1 MDTAMPGDGYDRDR
15 EDFRNN
21 DRGRIWENGTDRFFR
36 DRENGYDKPP
46 QSRQYWTPEGYRRY
60 DKERVD
66 DKGHVRGVEDK
77 SGSMTGDNDRKELEK
92 DRFLLERGIVDH
104 LVLRTVEG
112 EPKSKEVREL
122 IDGLA
127 RDYPDKF
134 THQIISRCD
143 AREIWARGL
152 EREPSPQLELPSV
165 GEQARLQKERQ
176 REAREQAAREARLHV
191 QPAQKK
197 EPQQRERENPAKSE
211 ALEREPLDPHARESE
226 RDKTKPPA
234 VASERPEPTPKAR
247 EVREREEAQ
256 AREMVDR
263 LGGYLSDPQKEQVL
277 AVLRQERDNERKD
290 IALELKPPRGQEPPT
305 PPPIPQ
311 RTPQHEHEN
320 ALTRAIQERNNARAA
335 AKEAGLSREIMGILG
350 LNSDDPPKMI
360 DVDHAGMHAESE
372 REHSIHQKRERERSE
387 REREGRHRSG

>member
-15 EDFRNN
+15 ENFKNN

-66 DKGHVRGVEDK
+66 DNGHVRGVEDK

-104 LVLRTVEG
+104 LLLRTVEG

-127 RDYPDKF
+127 RDYPDRF
-134 THQIISRCD
+134 THQIIPRRD

-152 EREPSPQLELPSV
+152 KREPSPQLELPGV

-176 REAREQAAREARLHV
+176 RQARQQAAREARLRE
-191 QPAQKK
+191 QPAQEK
-197 EPQQRERENPAKSE
+197 EPQQRERENPPKSK
-211 ALEREPLDPHARESE
+211 ALERDPLDPRARESE
-226 RDKTKPPA
+226 RDPAAPPA
-234 VASERPEPTPKAR
+234 VARERAEPTPKAR
-247 EVREREEAQ
+247 ETREREEAQ

-263 LGGYLSDPQKEQVL
+263 LGGYLSDAQKAQVL
-277 AVLRQERDNERKD
+277 AALRQERDNESQD
-290 IALELKPPRGQEPPT
+290 VVLEMKPSRVQEPSMPHV
-305 PPPIPQ
+305 PQ
-311 RTPQHEHEN
+311 RTPQQEREN
-320 ALTRAIQERNNARAA
+320 ALARAIQERENARAA
-335 AKEAGLSREIMGILG
+335 AKEAGLSPEIMGILG
-350 LNSDDPPKMI
+350 LNSGSPPKMI
-360 DVDHAGMHAESE
+360 DVDHARTRAEAE
-372 REHSIHQKRERERSE
+372 RDRSIHQKRERERSE
-387 REREGRHRSG
+387 REREGRHRDG